1 METNHEIELA
11 RQYVEQTD
19 MNVLLLGKA
28 GTGKT
33 TFLRSVVDSRVKR
46 AIVVAPTGVAA
57 INAGGVTLH
66 SFFQLPLAPFV
77 PGTTFKQSD
86 KKQFNVNR
94 TKQRIIR
101 SLDLLIIDEIS
112 MVRADLLDAVDATLR
127 QQRRNDRPFGG
138 VQLLMIGDLAQ
149 LAPVVKEGERELLSR
164 YYPSPYFYESK
175 ALAKTRYVSIELTH
189 VYRQRD
195 PEFVALLQQIRT
207 GRPDADALRLLNQR
221 YKPGFSP
228 RDDEGYIRLTTHN
241 RQADAYN
248 EERLAALSTPMFT
261 FDAVVKGNF
270 PEQLYP
276 VDCRLRLKKGAQ
288 VMFCKNDSSPQHL
301 YYNGKVGQ
309 VSHIDGETIV
319 VRCPGDSSD
328 ITLSREMWEN
338 TRYTLNEKNKEIEEE
353 VEGTFAQYPLRYAW
367 AITIHKS
374 QGLTFDRCIVDAA
387 RAFASGQVYVA
398 LSRCRSLGGLVLSS
412 PLAAHSVISD
422 FGVERFVS
430 QQQEAAAQVE
440 QSLPM
445 LRLNYIRRLLDEL
458 FDFSEIQGELRRL
471 TNLMEEKLYSVYPQI
486 VRAMRDADRAIGRD
500 LVEVAAR
507 FRLQYTQL
515 ISEGNSARLTERV
528 RKACGYYRDAFKKIM
543 LPVAGLMDVE
553 SDSQAIQSRIDDY
566 RAALLLLGHIKT
578 RLLDHFA
585 EEDFSARDF
594 LHTKAVASIEDPKK
608 KLEKPKKDKKKSAKD
623 DSSADDIEN
632 KVLFEELRQWR
643 KERAEADALPV
654 YVIAGQRV
662 LAEIAAKLPTT
673 MAELLA
679 IKGMGKAKVAL
690 YGKDILRVVESYL
703 AAQDD

>member
-1 METNHEIELA
+1 
-11 RQYVEQTD
+11 
-19 MNVLLLGKA
+19 
-28 GTGKT
+28 
-33 TFLRSVVDSRVKR
+33 
-46 AIVVAPTGVAA
+46 
-57 INAGGVTLH
+57 
-66 SFFQLPLAPFV
+66 
-77 PGTTFKQSD
+77 
-86 KKQFNVNR
+86 
-94 TKQRIIR
+94 
-101 SLDLLIIDEIS
+101 
-112 MVRADLLDAVDATLR
+112 
-127 QQRRNDRPFGG
+127 
-138 VQLLMIGDLAQ
+138 
-149 LAPVVKEGERELLSR
+149 
-164 YYPSPYFYESK
+164 
-175 ALAKTRYVSIELTH
+175 
-189 VYRQRD
+189 
-195 PEFVALLQQIRT
+195 
-207 GRPDADALRLLNQR
+207 
-221 YKPGFSP
+221 
-228 RDDEGYIRLTTHN
+228 
-241 RQADAYN
+241 
-248 EERLAALSTPMFT
+248 
-261 FDAVVKGNF
+261 
-270 PEQLYP
+270 
-276 VDCRLRLKKGAQ
+276 
-288 VMFCKNDSSPQHL
+288 
-301 YYNGKVGQ
+301 
-309 VSHIDGETIV
+309 
-319 VRCPGDSSD
+319 
-328 ITLSREMWEN
+328 
-338 TRYTLNEKNKEIEEE
+338 
-353 VEGTFAQYPLRYAW
+353 
-367 AITIHKS
+367 
-374 QGLTFDRCIVDAA
+374 
-387 RAFASGQVYVA
+387 
-398 LSRCRSLGGLVLSS
+398 VLSS